1 MRAITHFGKL
11 CGVLLLGALALP
23 ALGQDL
29 TVRFTGRFQPGTCN
43 FSVPNVDLGSYQ
55 ANTFTGNTV
64 TPWRQVTV
72 TSSNCSSDI
81 THIHMRFSG
90 VADGNNSAYFAV
102 RNTTASGV
110 AIELV
115 NGASQRVTP
124 NVTTFTWSRSGIG
137 PSYNLF
143 ARFVQTRPTLTSGS
157 VTTPITISF
166 TYN

>member
-1 MRAITHFGKL
+1 MRAITQFGKL
-11 CGVLLLGALALP
+11 CGVLLLGTLALP

-55 ANTFTGNTV
+55 ASTFTGNTV
-64 TPWRQVTV
+64 TPWRRITV
-72 TSSNCSSDI
+72 TSSNCTSDI

-90 VADGNNSAYFAV
+90 VADSDNSNYFAA

-115 NGASQRVTP
+115 NGSSQRVTP
-124 NVTTFTWSRSGIG
+124 NVTSFTWSRSAIG
-137 PSYNLF
+137 TSYDLF
-143 ARFVQTRPTLTSGS
+143 ARFVQTRPALTAGALS
-157 VTTPITISF
+157 TPITISF